1 MHVYTQEFD
10 RLLGCS
16 IVSWIGTELEL
27 ELEKQMPV
35 GSDVLLGEHLI
46 LVAQ

>member
-27 ELEKQMPV
+27 EKQMPV